1 MTYFVGNA
9 VLGRC
14 SVTQH
19 HLFTSCTIA
28 WHTERY
34 RTRSSFFMRYSRLDH
49 SHLVQVKSLEVR
61 QLRAPELD
69 EAILPGCDQP
79 TRGMVD

>member
-1 MTYFVGNA
+1 
-9 VLGRC
+9 
-14 SVTQH
+14 
-19 HLFTSCTIA
+19 
-28 WHTERY
+28 
-34 RTRSSFFMRYSRLDH
+34 MRYSRLDH

-69 EAILPGCDQP
+69 EAILPACDQP